1 MLDVRIFFLCAF
13 ISHKMI
19 IGAARNPTWDILLRH
34 DLNNQ
39 ESHLRFYKKLVCIIM
54 SVPFSL
60 GLLLCLKLSWL
71 SAPGK
76 KWLELSLSPG
86 VVAQVCDPSMG
97 ELREPVGSSKSAWV
111 AWWGPAYRQT
121 SKKSRWAEALYPTC
135 RGVGISNGRD
145 PWVGMPAWATEAL
158 IPSPKISKQQQDRHS
173 QHAVQPV
180 SPRNLCAAQKEGL
193 RKIISAAGPILETPF
208 WWGQSFHE
216 ANSSFL
222 RYIPGVQS
230 NTVSSGMPEAIFCC
244 YNQTTG
250 GWIFPP
256 TLIMQEEQSSL
267 WEHTQKNL
275 SWHRGVKWE
284 RAPHLP
290 CNNLFFSLGRYTN
303 PFGVGK
309 LYGLITFESFT
320 TSQHSNTGC
329 WSLIHRFGKQTIVKW
344 EESVES
350 GMSLNSME
358 VFSFVSGE
366 T

>member
-121 SKKSRWAEALYPTC
+121 SKKSRWAEALYPNC

-158 IPSPKISKQQQDRHS
+158 ILSPKISVGNSSRTDTANMRFNQCHQETC
-173 QHAVQPV
+173 VQP
-180 SPRNLCAAQKEGL
+180 R
-193 RKIISAAGPILETPF
+193 RKASGRSSVLL
-208 WWGQSFHE
+208 GQSWKHLSDGDKGSMKQILLSCDIYHE
-216 ANSSFL
+216 SRVILCLQACL
-222 RYIPGVQS
+222 RPFSVVITKPL
-230 NTVSSGMPEAIFCC
+230 EA
-244 YNQTTG
+244 G
-250 GWIFPP
+250 SFPP
-256 TLIMQEEQSSL
+256 PS
-267 WEHTQKNL
+267 
-275 SWHRGVKWE
+275 
-284 RAPHLP
+284 
-290 CNNLFFSLGRYTN
+290 
-303 PFGVGK
+303 
-309 LYGLITFESFT
+309 
-320 TSQHSNTGC
+320 
-329 WSLIHRFGKQTIVKW
+329 
-344 EESVES
+344 
-350 GMSLNSME
+350 
-358 VFSFVSGE
+358 
-366 T
+366 